1 VKRVAYGFLFALL
14 LSISACGA
22 PAPNPVVVIDTSMGT
37 IKAELYQDR
46 APGTVKNFLMYVDD
60 KHYDGTIFH
69 RVMSDFM
76 IQGGGFEPGA
86 LEKND
91 EKQTRQPIRNESDNG
106 LRNERGTLAMAR
118 TNRPDSATCQF
129 FINVKDN
136 PALDRAR
143 AGDRVGYCVFGKVIE
158 GMDVVDKIRYVETHT
173 VKAGRGEHEN
183 VPKEDVIIKSI
194 RRVETKE

>member
-1 VKRVAYGFLFALL
+1 MKSLVSRFVCVLPMC
-14 LSISACGA
+14 LSGCGA

-60 KHYDGTIFH
+60 KHYDGTVFH
-69 RVMSDFM
+69 RVISDFM

-91 EKQTRQPIRNESDNG
+91 EKQTRSPIKNESDNG
-106 LRNERGTLAMAR
+106 LLNERGTLAMAR
-118 TNRPDSATCQF
+118 TGEPHSATSQF

-136 PALDRAR
+136 RFLDRAR
-143 AGDRVGYCVFGKVIE
+143 AQDRVGYCVFGKVIE
-158 GMDVVDKIRYVETHT
+158 GMGVVDKIRYVETHT